1 MAAFRPGPLSGPIGR
16 FASRLRF
23 PQLFTF
29 FLIVFV
35 LDLIVPDAI
44 PFADEILFGLLT
56 VLLGSLRRSQ
66 RQPQSQ
72 VPPEERVEKNVT
84 PPRG

>member
-1 MAAFRPGPLSGPIGR
+1 MADPPQGSVSGIVGK

-29 FLIVFV
+29 VLVVFLV
-35 LDLIVPDAI
+35 DLLIPDAI

-56 VLLGSLRRSQ
+56 VLLGSLKRDGGEEDDTR
-66 RQPQSQ
+66 
-72 VPPEERVEKNVT
+72 PPEKNVT
-84 PPRG
+84 PKRR